1 VKGTAAATPFE
12 GLPAEAH
19 SSNDFIRR
27 RNLSALINLL
37 HHRGPHSRSDLTQQL
52 GLTRSTIAVLV
63 AELVESGLALEVSQ
77 NATGRVGRPSSVV
90 AANPHVAAI
99 AVHPEPDAI
108 TVGLV
113 GLGGEVLA
121 RLRHDVSGAIPAKKM
136 VGTISSLV
144 DGMRA
149 DIDRHYEVIGVGLA
163 IPGLVSAH
171 DGKVLIAPHLK
182 WKNEPIARELSAR
195 LGYRVTA
202 GNDSS
207 IGAMAEFLFGA
218 GQGMH
223 DIVFANGTSS
233 GIGGGIVIAG
243 QLLKG
248 KEGYAGE
255 LGHTLVNTNGRRCY
269 CGRRGCLEAEVNMSL
284 LLPLLGRTRI
294 DEDELD
300 IELGVARDPAVMR
313 EVARQVELL
322 SEALTN
328 FVNLFNPEMVVLS
341 GYLGALLSV
350 SRERLVD
357 AVRVRPLGAEG
368 RTVRLERARLR
379 SRLMLVGAAELA
391 FGDVLGDPAGR
402 AAQPFSA
409 GEVPRRG

>member
-1 VKGTAAATPFE
+1 MAVTGRNAAELRDPLA
-12 GLPAEAH
+12 AESAPGSSL

-27 RNLSALINLL
+27 RNLSALITLL
-37 HHRGPHSRSDLTQQL
+37 HHRGPHSRSDLMTQL
-52 GLTRSTIAVLV
+52 GLTRSTITVLV
-63 AELVESGLALEVSQ
+63 AELVELGLVREITQ
-77 NATGRVGRPSSVV
+77 EATGRVGRPSSMI
-90 AANPHVAAI
+90 AANSTVAAI

-121 RLRHDVSGAIPAKKM
+121 RLRHDIGAPLSARRM
-136 VGTISSLV
+136 VATIASLV

-149 DIDRHYEVIGVGLA
+149 DIDRHYDVVGVGLA
-163 IPGLVSAH
+163 IPGLVSAA
-171 DGKVLIAPHLK
+171 DGKVLLAPHLK
-182 WKNEPIARELSAR
+182 WKNEPIARELSAA
-195 LGYRVTA
+195 LGYPVTA

-207 IGAMAEFLFGA
+207 VGAMGEFLFGA
-218 GQGMH
+218 GQGMQ

-243 QLLKG
+243 QLLRG

-255 LGHTLVNTNGRRCY
+255 LGHTLVNTNGRKCY
-269 CGRRGCLEAEVNMSL
+269 CGRRGCLEAEVNLSL
-284 LLPLLGRTRI
+284 LLPLLGRIRI

-300 IELGVARDPAVMR
+300 IELGVARDAAVLR
-313 EVARQVELL
+313 EVSRQVELL

-368 RTVRLERARLR
+368 RTVRLERARMR
-379 SRLMLVGAAELA
+379 SRLMLIGPAELA
-391 FGDVLGDPAGR
+391 FAPLLDDPARHGR
-402 AAQPFSA
+402 
-409 GEVPRRG
+409 R